1 MSRPKSFR
9 SSDIS
14 RAVRA
19 AEKVGRRVSRVEID
33 QDGNIALTYLAD
45 TVVDD
50 DGVDLVA
57 LMRDENG
64 KKAWRSRA
72 D

>member
-45 TVVDD
+45 TTVDD

>member
-45 TVVDD
+45 TAVND